1 MNFKVKYVI
10 KPNHVNKSYDVFEK
24 DWRGGLTFHSHRD
37 TYEEAQE
44 VVDDFRRSHEAQ
56 LALEQVRLAD
66 VQHHLGSLAA
76 SEGAPVGP

>member
-44 VVDDFRRSHEAQ
+44 VVDDLNTKPSKIETLKFLKDLTSNLKQ
-56 LALEQVRLAD
+56 K
-66 VQHHLGSLAA
+66 
-76 SEGAPVGP
+76 

>member
-10 KPNHVNKSYDVFEK
+10 KPNHVEKSYDIFEK

-44 VVDDFRRSHEAQ
+44 VVDDLNTKPSKIETLKFLKDLTSNLKQ
-56 LALEQVRLAD
+56 K
-66 VQHHLGSLAA
+66 
-76 SEGAPVGP
+76 